1 MRNTLI
7 LFLLVMAGVVK
18 ISAQGSLIAIKNV
31 SLDARLV
38 TMDELGNT
46 YVVRN
51 DNVLIRY
58 NNFGDSTGFY
68 RSALNGDIG
77 MVDATNPLRILLYYP
92 AFSKII
98 LLDRMLTLKAE
109 IDLRRRQIL
118 STTAVA
124 LASDGNLWVYDP
136 FNAKL
141 IKLNEAGDIVRASN
155 DLRQEISFVP
165 NPTFML
171 DRDRRV
177 YVSDTAQGVLV
188 FDQFASYINTLPLKG
203 ISRLQAYDQQL
214 VYLRGSTLHSYD
226 MKRIGAQEYSLPHP
240 EDSIVDAAIGPN
252 TLSVLYKKMLVIYH
266 WPPKK

>member
-1 MRNTLI
+1 MI
-7 LFLLVMAGVVK
+7 LCARCASALSPLREIRSFLT
-18 ISAQGSLIAIKNV
+18 
-31 SLDARLV
+31 DARLV

-46 YVVRN
+46 YIVRN

-77 MVDATNPLRILLYYP
+77 MVDATSPLRILLYYP

-98 LLDRMLTLKAE
+98 LLDRMLAMKAE

-118 STTAVA
+118 SATAVA

-141 IKLNEAGDIVRASN
+141 LKLNEAGEIVRSSN
-155 DLRQEISFVP
+155 DLRQEINFVP
-165 NPTFML
+165 NPKFML
-171 DRDRRV
+171 ERNRRV
-177 YVSDTAQGVLV
+177 YVSDTAQGILV
-188 FDQFASYINTLPLKG
+188 FDQFSSFINTLPIKG
-203 ISRLQAYDQQL
+203 VSRLQAYDEQL
-214 VYLRGSTLHSYD
+214 IYLRGSTLHSYD
-226 MKRIGAQEYSLPHP
+226 MKRFGAQEYALPNP
-240 EDSIVDAAIGPN
+240 EDSIVDAAIGPG
-252 TLSVLYKKMLVIYH
+252 TLSVLYQKKLAIYE